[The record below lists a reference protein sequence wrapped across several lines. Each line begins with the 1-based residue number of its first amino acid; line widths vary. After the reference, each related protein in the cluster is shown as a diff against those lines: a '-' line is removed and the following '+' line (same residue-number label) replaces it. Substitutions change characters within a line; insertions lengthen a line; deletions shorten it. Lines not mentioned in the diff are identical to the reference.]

1 MGNPRILIVKIGA
14 TGDVVMTLP
23 VLTALRKKYHNPEI
37 TWICGKLAAPVL
49 KKIPFDINII
59 EVDEY
64 KLFGK
69 SKFNALVELVR
80 IYLNLPSLFFT
91 GKYIFYKHF
100 AYRFAFSLVF
110 AKKTKHLSPNNNR
123 GIPVLGRSM
132 PFEFVRLITGSDD
145 SNLPAP
151 ALPEVNL
158 SDEKNIRAKF
168 GLTGNYIVL
177 TPAGA
182 KNFMREGFLR
192 GWEVQNY
199 RELAVKLISE
209 GFEVVIT
216 GSEDDRWVSEEFS
229 GVNIINLT
237 GKTALDELID
247 VFAYADL
254 VVAHDSGPLHLAQLS
269 GAKVVALF
277 GPTNPKELTHINF
290 KGVKPIYISGGEN
303 LFCSP
308 CFNQSSFPNCTNNLC
323 MKNIQVKEV
332 FNLVKQFVNKDLYEK

>member
-23 VLTALRKKYHNPEI
+23 VLSALREKYQNPEI
-37 TWICGKLAAPVL
+37 TWICGKLAVPVL
-49 KKIPFDINII
+49 KKTLFDINII

-69 SKFNALVELVR
+69 SKFTALVELIR
-80 IYLNLPSLFFT
+80 IYLILPSLFFT
-91 GKYIFYKHF
+91 AKYIFYKHF
-100 AYRFAFSLVF
+100 AYRLAFSFVF
-110 AKKTKHLSPNNNR
+110 AAKTEHLAPNNIR
-123 GIPVLGRSM
+123 GIPMLGRSM
-132 PFEFVRLITGSDD
+132 PYEFVRLITGSDD

-151 ALPEVNL
+151 ALPEINL
-158 SDEKNIRAKF
+158 SEKKNIRIKF

-192 GWEVQNY
+192 RWDAQNY
-199 RELAVKLISE
+199 RELASKLIDE

-216 GSEDDRWVSEEFS
+216 GSEDDKWVSAEFS
-229 GVNIINLT
+229 GVNVIDLV

-247 VFAYADL
+247 VFAYSDL

-269 GAKVVALF
+269 GAKVVGLF
-277 GPTNPKELTHINF
+277 GPTIPKELTHINF
-290 KGVKPIYISGGEN
+290 KGVTPMYIYGGEN

-308 CFNQSSFPNCTNNLC
+308 CFNQSSFPNCSNNLC
-323 MKNIQVKEV
+323 MKNIQVNDV
-332 FNLVKQFVNKDLYEK
+332 FNLVKQCIKKGLI